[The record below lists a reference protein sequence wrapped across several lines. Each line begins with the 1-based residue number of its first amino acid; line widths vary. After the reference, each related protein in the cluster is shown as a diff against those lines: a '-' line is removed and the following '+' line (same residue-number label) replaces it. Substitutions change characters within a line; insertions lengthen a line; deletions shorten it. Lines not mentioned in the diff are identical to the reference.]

1 MPDEVRIKVATGDEE
16 EGYVRASQDLLP
28 VLQVGLP
35 QEISLQETRYVVHLP
50 IFEGPLDLLLHLIEK
65 RQMEITTISLMAVT
79 DQYLAYLER
88 WQQWEE
94 MTGQEGQ
101 TGQAEQAGREGQAG
115 LPVPQTGSPQ
125 GYTCPADRV
134 PLHVGRMA
142 NMAAFISI
150 AARLLFIKSQSLLP
164 QASRDEATGEMES
177 AAVMA
182 EELQRHLLEYKL
194 AREIAN
200 HLRQREEEGL
210 QTYGR
215 SGLLAGIEAQLAWTP
230 PTLLGLEVQSLAVA
244 FQRLL
249 DLHAKENGNGAELLP
264 MARISVGER
273 ISEIAGLLSER
284 LSVLLSEVVENER
297 SRLVII
303 VTFLAVLEMWKRER
317 IAVKQETLMG
327 PIILERGTG
336 WEKDLKEDE
345 VEAEAK

>member
-1 MPDEVRIKVATGDEE
+1 MPDQVSIKVATGDEE
-16 EGYVRASQDLLP
+16 EGYVRASQALLP

-65 RQMEITTISLMAVT
+65 RQMEITTISLMVVT
-79 DQYLAYLER
+79 DQYVAYLER

-94 MTGQEGQ
+94 VTEQEGQ
-101 TGQAEQAGREGQAG
+101 VGQTGREGQAG
-115 LPVPQTGSPQ
+115 RPEGSP
-125 GYTCPADRV
+125 
-134 PLHVGRMA
+134 LHIGRMA

-230 PTLLGLEVQSLAVA
+230 PTLLGLEVQSLALA

-249 DLHAKENGNGAELLP
+249 DLRAKENGNGAELLP

-284 LSVLLSEVVENER
+284 RSVLLSEVVENEC

-317 IAVKQETLMG
+317 IAVKQEMLMG
-327 PIILERGTG
+327 PIVLERGTR
-336 WEKDLKEDE
+336 WEEDIKEDE
-345 VEAEAK
+345 VEEEAKIKT